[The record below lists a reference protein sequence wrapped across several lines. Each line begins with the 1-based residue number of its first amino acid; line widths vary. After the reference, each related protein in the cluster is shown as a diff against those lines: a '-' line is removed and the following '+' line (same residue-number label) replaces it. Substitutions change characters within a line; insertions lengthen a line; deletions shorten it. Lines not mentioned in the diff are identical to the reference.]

1 VNKIEGRFKPTM
13 LGRMLVERLLSPA
26 FDDILDLNYTRE
38 LEEELDKIE
47 EGTDDYVSTLSS
59 FYKKFEKDLKRAAKE
74 MINLKEGVEP
84 DPRWPATSAAAR
96 W

>member
-1 VNKIEGRFKPTM
+1 
-13 LGRMLVERLLSPA
+13 MLVEKLLSPA
-26 FDDILDLNYTRE
+26 FDDILDVNYTRE

-47 EGTDDYVSTLSS
+47 EGKNDYESALST

-84 DPRWPATSAAAR
+84 DPPRWRATSAARR